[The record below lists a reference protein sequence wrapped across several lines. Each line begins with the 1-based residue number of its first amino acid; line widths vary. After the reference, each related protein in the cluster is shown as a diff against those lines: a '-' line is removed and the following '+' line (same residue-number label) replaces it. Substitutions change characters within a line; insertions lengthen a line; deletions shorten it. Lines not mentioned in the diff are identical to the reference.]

1 MAANRQFYKNLSGHF
16 SEIQSA
22 HKAGRKD
29 LLAKTVQKMAKQ
41 VNQRFYRLEKAG
53 IGLGENAYRYAQKET
68 GKEKPRYT
76 ESLNKLKGM
85 TRQDLYELALQ
96 INKKLVTPSS
106 TIGGTLALYE
116 KRLELASKKLASKDI
131 NVTEDQLKAFID
143 AGGDEFLNNAERFS
157 SSQIMTDYE
166 AFVLKGKVTMDQFV
180 RGLKQF
186 QDITSM
192 KYSDIQKTF
201 RSLMRGNKKRK

>member
-1 MAANRQFYKNLSGHF
+1 MASNRQFYNNLSGHF
-16 SEIQSA
+16 SVIRSVY
-22 HKAGRKD
+22 KSGRKD

-68 GKEKPRYT
+68 GKDKPRYT

-85 TRQDLYELALQ
+85 SRQNLYELALQ
-96 INKKLVTPSS
+96 INKKLVTPTS
-106 TIGGTLALYE
+106 TIGGTRALYE
-116 KRLELASKKLASKDI
+116 KRLELASKKLASEDVT
-131 NVTEDQLKAFID
+131 VTEEQLKAFID
-143 AGGDEFLNNAERFS
+143 AGGDEFLNNAKRFS
-157 SSQIMTDYE
+157 SSQIMIDYE
-166 AFVLKGKVTMDQFV
+166 EFVLNGKVTMDQFV

-192 KYSDIQKTF
+192 KYSDVQKTF
-201 RSLMRGNKKRK
+201 KSLTRRKKK

>member
-1 MAANRQFYKNLSGHF
+1 MASNRQFYNNLSGHY
-16 SEIQSA
+16 SEIRSEY
-22 HKAGRKD
+22 KSGRKD

-68 GKEKPRYT
+68 GKDKPRYT

-85 TRQDLYELALQ
+85 SRQDLYELALQ

-106 TIGGTLALYE
+106 TIGGTRALYE
-116 KRLELASKKLASKDI
+116 KRLELASKKLASEDVT
-131 NVTEDQLKAFID
+131 VTEEQLKAFID
-143 AGGDEFLNNAERFS
+143 AGGDEFLNNAKRFS
-157 SSQIMTDYE
+157 SSQIMIDYE
-166 AFVLKGKVTMDQFV
+166 EFVLQGKVTMDQFV

-201 RSLMRGNKKRK
+201 KSLTRRKKK